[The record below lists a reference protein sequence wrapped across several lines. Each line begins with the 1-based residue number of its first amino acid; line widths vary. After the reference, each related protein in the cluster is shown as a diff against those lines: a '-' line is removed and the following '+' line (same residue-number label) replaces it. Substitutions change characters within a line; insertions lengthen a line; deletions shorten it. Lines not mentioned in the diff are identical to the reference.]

1 MTPPD
6 IFAWPPPGPVPVPTN
21 VTPPPHPTA
30 RIPHPSIISTNPNG
44 LSAYAL
50 PGTAGAKRK
59 AKVAKQLAHHITT
72 ADFCLVQES
81 KLSPSDKTYPTFLGG
96 VIYRNNF
103 PNPNKRFSAG
113 TIIMVK
119 NSIARASFIK
129 HTMVPGYLHMLEVTP
144 KDPDDPPY
152 RVINFYGQQTL
163 DGRLAQIGCI
173 ESLDPVKYTFLGG
186 DFNFKDKPNQTTGR
200 YTEPPARFMTA
211 WNRTLEKHALTLV
224 PSDVH
229 SFRANSHH
237 TSQLDRFYTSYLES
251 DHVLYAPLISTPGG
265 DEFKALN
272 AVDHRPMSLRFIPQD
287 RKPRTKPFPQWLPQ
301 TTAYKKQFDELWG
314 CVSPFTDQITC
325 PFKTWALFKETSIAA
340 ASFALRSLN
349 PTTPTPNQKIAIA
362 SAALRELYSS
372 APCPGHLRKLAKLD
386 PALPALTPHDGSD
399 PLPALESHLNAL
411 FAEHAEEPPD
421 HSSHPHADT
430 KPNFLK
436 EARLFLPSKRNH
448 LKGLTDKDGQLTSD
462 PLTMAQILKV
472 SWGKTWAARPCERD
486 ADQYLQKYGRRFL
499 RPHLAMPSAK
509 DVEETIK
516 QSGNTAPG
524 VDGIPFSLYRELSPV
539 ASPLLHQVLVALCKG
554 VGPPKDFN
562 LSLGVFIA

>member
-6 IFAWPPPGPVPVPTN
+6 ILAWPPPGPVPVPTN

-129 HTMVPGYLHMLEVTP
+129 HTIMVPGYLHMLEVTP
-144 KDPDDPPY
+144 KDPDYPPY

-349 PTTPTPNQKIAIA
+349 PTTPPPTRRLRSPRRPSGNSTRVRLARAICESLPN
-362 SAALRELYSS
+362 
-372 APCPGHLRKLAKLD
+372 
-386 PALPALTPHDGSD
+386 LTQHCR
-399 PLPALESHLNAL
+399 H
-411 FAEHAEEPPD
+411 
-421 HSSHPHADT
+421 SHPMMGATLSQPLSH
-430 KPNFLK
+430 
-436 EARLFLPSKRNH
+436 
-448 LKGLTDKDGQLTSD
+448 TS
-462 PLTMAQILKV
+462 TH
-472 SWGKTWAARPCERD
+472 
-486 ADQYLQKYGRRFL
+486 FL
-499 RPHLAMPSAK
+499 RSTPRSPP
-509 DVEETIK
+509 T
-516 QSGNTAPG
+516 TAPTHMPTLNQTSLKKLG
-524 VDGIPFSLYRELSPV
+524 FSSRPNETTSR
-539 ASPLLHQVLVALCKG
+539 G
-554 VGPPKDFN
+554 
-562 LSLGVFIA
+562 